1 MRKFVSACLTAAM
14 IVLGMPVGSFAA
26 SAARLAKAKRQ
37 DQPTGTIKGDA
48 KNANGQTLSR
58 TKVRI
63 RNSSTGNI
71 AADLT
76 TDANGSFVGVVP
88 AGSYVIEI
96 VGANGAVIGLSP
108 VLTVA
113 AGATATISVTASAV
127 AAVAGAAG
135 AGAASGGG
143 FGVFG
148 LGTITSIAVLGGA
161 ATATVFGIKAATKND
176 NNNNGTPVGQVASP
190 AR

>member
-1 MRKFVSACLTAAM
+1 ML
-14 IVLGMPVGSFAA
+14 VLGLPIATFAA
-26 SAARLAKAKRQ
+26 GPAAAKRQ

-48 KNANGQTLSR
+48 KNTNGELLQQ

-63 RNSSTGNI
+63 RNSNTGVI

-76 TDANGSFVGVVP
+76 TDSVGTFVGAVP
-88 AGSYVIEI
+88 AGSYVVEI

-108 VLTVA
+108 VLTVV
-113 AGATATISVTASAV
+113 AGSTATVSVTASAV

-135 AGAASGGG
+135 AGAGAAGGG
-143 FGVFG
+143 FSIFG

-161 ATATVFGIKAATKND
+161 ATATVFGIKAATND
-176 NNNNGTPVGQVASP
+176 SSP
-190 AR
+190 SR

>member
-1 MRKFVSACLTAAM
+1 MRKFVSTCLVAAM
-14 IVLGMPVGSFAA
+14 VVVGLPVGAFAA
-26 SAARLAKAKRQ
+26 GPAAARRQ

-48 KNANGQTLSR
+48 KNPNGQALSQ

-63 RNSSTGNI
+63 RNSSTGTI
-71 AADLT
+71 AADLM
-76 TDANGSFVGVVP
+76 TDSAGSFVGAVP
-88 AGSYVIEI
+88 AGSYVVE
-96 VGANGAVIGLSP
+96 VLGPTGAVIGLSP

-135 AGAASGGG
+135 ATGAGGG
-143 FGVFG
+143 FSIFG

-161 ATATVFGIKAATKND
+161 ATATVFGIKAAKND
-176 NNNNGTPVGQVASP
+176 NTASP
-190 AR
+190 SR

>member
-1 MRKFVSACLTAAM
+1 MILAGLPVSA
-14 IVLGMPVGSFAA
+14 FAA
-26 SAARLAKAKRQ
+26 GPAAARRQ

-48 KNANGQTLSR
+48 KNAQGEKLAQ

-63 RNSSTGNI
+63 RNSKSGAI
-71 AADLT
+71 AAELT
-76 TDANGSFVGVVP
+76 TDSAGTFVGAVP
-88 AGSYVIEI
+88 AGSYIVEI

-113 AGATATISVTASAV
+113 AGSTATISVTASAV

-135 AGAASGGG
+135 AGAAAGGG
-143 FGVFG
+143 FGIFG

-161 ATATVFGIKAATKND
+161 ATATVFGIKAATS
-176 NNNNGTPVGQVASP
+176 TASP
-190 AR
+190 SGL